1 MHRCSTLL
9 PFHQEVLTMRRLA
22 LTCSVLGSLIAA
34 GCAPAPGAGASDGPL
49 EETKGAIAYGTSDGT
64 KHTAVVALLADAGG
78 GSFTECSGS
87 IVQVKNGQAYVL
99 TAAHCCKDGAPTI
112 VVAGNDYSVGEQ
124 YIFGGNPQ
132 PPSYKVTAGSAYWD
146 TLYNQYD
153 HDFCMLKFA
162 ISGNVATLALP
173 ASCSSDGVANG
184 AQLEHV
190 GFGMTQND
198 NPTPGNPNPVGN
210 SGRRTGTDSVSS
222 FDSTTVSYNQGGGA
236 QIPGTCEGD
245 SGGPALIPAGVAQAQ
260 QKIVGVTSFGL
271 QATCGVQDTGTSS
284 RVCSEIG
291 SGKFITNFLND
302 MPSGTL
308 AGSTPPATCQTC
320 EQTTL
325 SQGGA
330 CASTY
335 NACTSNTS
343 CNTILT
349 CQKNCGTDAT
359 CSQNCYTN
367 NSAGQAKYDAIIN
380 CICGTGC
387 PTECV
392 AECGGSTSSSSSSGG
407 SNCGLQAQDPTCNTC
422 LTGNCCNQ
430 AAACS
435 ADPACVTCLGANP
448 PASCNSN
455 AALAGLYGCL
465 QNSCAVPCGISSS
478 SSSSSSSTSGISSS
492 SSSSSSTSS
501 SSGGSSTS
509 SSTSSTSTS
518 TSTST
523 TGGAGG
529 AGGTGGD
536 GTGGNNNQ
544 TSGCSLNV
552 SGADPSSG
560 TTIAGLLAAVA
571 LAFSRRRKSA

>member
-1 MHRCSTLL
+1 
-9 PFHQEVLTMRRLA
+9 MRRLV
-22 LTCSVLGSLIAA
+22 LTCSLLSSLILS
-34 GCAPAPGAGASDGPL
+34 GCSFKGAPEPSDGKVTEARDP
-49 EETKGAIAYGTSDGT
+49 IAYGSPDGS
-64 KHTAVVALLADAGG
+64 KHTAVVALLANAGG

-87 IVQVKNGQAYVL
+87 IVQVKNGHAYVL
-99 TAAHCCKDGAPTI
+99 TAAHCCNQGAPTI

-124 YIFGGNPQ
+124 YLFGGTPQ
-132 PPSYKVTAGSAYWD
+132 APSYAVTAGSAYYD
-146 TLYNQYD
+146 SSYNQQD

-162 ISGNVATLALP
+162 VGSAATLGLP
-173 ASCSSDGVANG
+173 GSCATDGVTNG
-184 AQLEHV
+184 VMVEHV
-190 GFGMTQND
+190 GFGMTDTNA
-198 NPTPGNPNPVGN
+198 NNT
-210 SGRRTGTDSVSS
+210 GRNTGTDQITSLNSL
-222 FDSTTVSYNQGGGA
+222 TISYKSGYGGQNQA
-236 QIPGTCEGD
+236 GTCEGD
-245 SGGPALIPAGVAQAQ
+245 SGGPALLPAGVGQSQ
-260 QKIVGVTSFGL
+260 QTIVGVTSYGL
-271 QATCGVQDTGTSS
+271 TTSCGAQDTGTSS

-291 SGKFITNFLND
+291 TGKFITNFLND
-302 MPSGTL
+302 TPSGTP
-308 AGSTPPATCQTC
+308 AGQMTTGTCQTC
-320 EQTTL
+320 QTSAQSGTCA
-325 SQGGA
+325 SATNA
-330 CASTY
+330 CAGDQKCLDLFTCLGNCQDQACVDACVQTAGTQGVNEY
-335 NACTSNTS
+335 N
-343 CNTILT
+343 
-349 CQKNCGTDAT
+349 G
-359 CSQNCYTN
+359 YV
-367 NSAGQAKYDAIIN
+367 N
-380 CICGTGC
+380 CICGPAC
-387 PTECV
+387 ATECV
-392 AECGGSTSSSSSSGG
+392 AECGGSSSSSSSSSGG
-407 SNCGLQAQDPTCNTC
+407 TNCGLQASDPTCNTC